1 MSWDVIMYDEEE
13 DMAMRAQAINL
24 NEELGQVEYIF
35 SDKTGTLTCNVMEFK
50 KFSAGPQFYG
60 TGEKPT
66 TKQLPNVNF
75 HDPKMFENLKNNEKW
90 LVRTILHL
98 AICHDII
105 IDEKKGV
112 YNAAS
117 PDELA
122 LVNAA
127 KQFGYEFAGMDGDD
141 VMTVK
146 TPKGDLKFKR
156 LNVCEFTSTRKRMSV
171 IVEDKDK
178 KIILM
183 CKGADSVIEERLS
196 KESAKSSI
204 FLETKEIVTR
214 YANEGLR
221 TLYLA
226 QKELKRKEWEKWN
239 EEVQQAKL
247 AVCHREEKVAA
258 VDEKIEQ
265 DLELVGSTAIEDKLQ
280 DEVAETIQFAK
291 TAGIKVWVL
300 TGDKIETAT
309 NIGFSAGLLDSSMA
323 MYPIED
329 IDEQDLIKN
338 IGNINVQ
345 LTSKSRPS
353 SVHFGQKRKDAIIV
367 AGSSLLKIDSDVEIR
382 EIFLQAATR
391 VDVVLAC
398 RVSPKQ
404 KADVVNLIKKR
415 FPEKTTL
422 SIGDGANDVSMI
434 LQAHVGIGILG
445 KEGQQAARSADY
457 AIG

>member
-239 EEVQQAKL
+239 EEV
-247 AVCHREEKVAA
+247 
-258 VDEKIEQ
+258 
-265 DLELVGSTAIEDKLQ
+265 
-280 DEVAETIQFAK
+280 
-291 TAGIKVWVL
+291 
-300 TGDKIETAT
+300 
-309 NIGFSAGLLDSSMA
+309 
-323 MYPIED
+323 
-329 IDEQDLIKN
+329 
-338 IGNINVQ
+338 
-345 LTSKSRPS
+345 
-353 SVHFGQKRKDAIIV
+353 
-367 AGSSLLKIDSDVEIR
+367 
-382 EIFLQAATR
+382 
-391 VDVVLAC
+391 
-398 RVSPKQ
+398 
-404 KADVVNLIKKR
+404 
-415 FPEKTTL
+415 
-422 SIGDGANDVSMI
+422 
-434 LQAHVGIGILG
+434 
-445 KEGQQAARSADY
+445 
-457 AIG
+457 